1 MTRILKYF
9 IALLLI
15 INSITLFS
23 QSKQKNKD
31 VLDYIDQY
39 KDAAMTEMVKYKIP
53 ASITLAQ
60 GILESGS
67 GKSKLARQG
76 NNHFGIKCHSDWT
89 GKSMRMDD
97 DAPNECFRVY
107 KDAAESYRDH
117 SKFLKNSQRYASLFE
132 LKITDYKGWAKGLK
146 KAGYATLP
154 TYANVLIS
162 YIETYD
168 LTQYDQ
174 MVVKGKFKPKK
185 KKTEAKPAEETKP
198 AKESKPEKPKTDKPA
213 KKNAKGCEVPV
224 LADCPVV
231 EMTADHHYIRENF
244 GVKFIITKSGDNVKS
259 LAKMLKMSK
268 HQLVKYN
275 DISAD
280 ATFSDGEVL
289 YIGPKRRRAA
299 AGYNKHVIQS
309 GETMRQVSRLY
320 AVKLQRLYTMN
331 GLDEN
336 SVLQIGQEIKLR

>member
-1 MTRILKYF
+1 
-9 IALLLI
+9 
-15 INSITLFS
+15 
-23 QSKQKNKD
+23 
-31 VLDYIDQY
+31 
-39 KDAAMTEMVKYKIP
+39 
-53 ASITLAQ
+53 
-60 GILESGS
+60 
-67 GKSKLARQG
+67 
-76 NNHFGIKCHSDWT
+76 
-89 GKSMRMDD
+89 
-97 DAPNECFRVY
+97 
-107 KDAAESYRDH
+107 
-117 SKFLKNSQRYASLFE
+117 
-132 LKITDYKGWAKGLK
+132 
-146 KAGYATLP
+146 
-154 TYANVLIS
+154 
-162 YIETYD
+162 
-168 LTQYDQ
+168 

-198 AKESKPEKPKTDKPA
+198 AKESKPEKPKTEKPA
-213 KKNAKGCEVPV
+213 KKNAKGREVPV

-320 AVKLQRLYTMN
+320 AVKLRRLYTMN